1 MGRFLGQIVDL
12 GCGRGTLAPQRLSHK
27 LFTTPS
33 AGHLA
38 QGCGRGCVAMPR
50 YGLIGDSSLYCK
62 RGKRHKYVTEVLSQ
76 RLGKVDLIAY
86 PGRGALRMKELLKEK
101 QQKGEH
107 YDVLGVSYFGAS
119 DL

>member
-1 MGRFLGQIVDL
+1 MAVALW
-12 GCGRGTLAPQRLSHK
+12 RLSDFHIS
-27 LFTTPS
+27 FSP
-33 AGHLA
+33 HLRQVIWLKA
-38 QGCGRGCVAMPR
+38 VAVAVAMPR

-86 PGRGALRMKELLKEK
+86 PGRGALRMKELLKETK
-101 QQKGEH
+101 QKGEH